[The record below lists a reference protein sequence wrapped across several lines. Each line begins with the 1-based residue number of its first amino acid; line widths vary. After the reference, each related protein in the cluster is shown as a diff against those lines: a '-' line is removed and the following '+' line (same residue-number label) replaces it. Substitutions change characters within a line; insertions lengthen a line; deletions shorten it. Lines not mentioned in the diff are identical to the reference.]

1 VSRSGSPER
10 FPAVAVVGP
19 TAVGKTDLSLR
30 LARELNC
37 EIVSFDSVQVYRG
50 LDIGTA
56 KPTPEEQGRFRHH
69 LIDVV
74 DPDEPFDA
82 ADFVRK
88 AGAVIRS
95 MTARGKVPL
104 LVGGTGLYLRS
115 LIKGLAPCPGQDP
128 QLRARFHAF
137 GAEHGTVAL
146 HRLLSELDPET
157 ATRVHPM
164 DTFRVIRALEVR
176 ELTGEPISSWR
187 KRHERSQG
195 HLLPCLKIG
204 LIRPRA
210 DLYRR
215 IDLRVDAMLEAGFL
229 EEVRA
234 LLDKGYSPC
243 LKSLQSLGYRHMIDF
258 FGRKLSFEEAVR
270 QLKRDTRH
278 YAKRQLTWF
287 RADPEVRWFHPMEFV
302 GHERIWPR
310 VMGA

>member
-1 VSRSGSPER
+1 MSRIGSLER
-10 FPAVAVVGP
+10 FPVVAIVGP
-19 TAVGKTDLSLR
+19 TAVGKTDLSFR
-30 LARELNC
+30 LASELSC

-50 LDIGTA
+50 MDIGTA
-56 KPTPEEQGRFRHH
+56 KPTAEEQGRLQHH

-95 MTARGKVPL
+95 VTARGKVPL

-115 LIKGLAPCPGQDP
+115 LIKGLASCPGRDP
-128 QLRARFHAF
+128 QLRARLHAF
-137 GAEHGTVAL
+137 GAEHGTGAL
-146 HRLLSELDPET
+146 HRRLSEVDPET
-157 ATRVHPM
+157 ASRVHPM
-164 DTFRVIRALEVR
+164 DTFRVIRALEVH

-187 KRHERSQG
+187 RRHERSQG
-195 HLLPCLKIG
+195 RLFPCRKLG

-210 DLYRR
+210 ELYRR
-215 IDLRVDAMLEAGFL
+215 IDRRVDTMLEAGLL
-229 EEVRA
+229 EEVRS
-234 LLDKGYSPC
+234 LLDKGYSPR

-258 FGRKLSFEEAVR
+258 LSGRLSFEEAAR

-302 GHERIWPR
+302 KHERVWPR
-310 VMGA
+310 VMGV